1 MIKNNILEKIELGV
15 ESHILCWVLASWGLL
30 LLGLF
35 VKDFFLV
42 NFLSALILAV
52 PLICALGFL
61 ATTGLYVR
69 FFVSFRSAFVLASLL
84 IGVTYVLRVQAS
96 SLVNLST
103 GIPADD
109 LPFTVNAASVG
120 VASFYVVGFLKWIWI
135 YYLFV
140 SVYRI
145 YFGYTGT
152 IPSFI
157 LGVVIGFFSWNV
169 HLFFSYSYSSFP
181 ELIKAS
187 VFHYDAVLVHG
198 CMVHDGGVSQ
208 MPPVIFSKTG
218 RVYSISLL
226 SADHEVE
233 IKDIS
238 CDWAD
243 PLTSV
248 INARVAK

>member
-1 MIKNNILEKIELGV
+1 MIKNNFLDKYELGA

-35 VKDFFLV
+35 VKDLFLV

-61 ATTGLYVR
+61 ATSGLYVR
-69 FFVSFRSAFVLASLL
+69 LFFSFRSAFVLTSLL

-109 LPFTVNAASVG
+109 LPFTVNVASVG
-120 VASFYVVGFLKWIWI
+120 VASFYVVGFVKWIWV
-135 YYLFV
+135 YYLVV
-140 SVYRI
+140 SFYRI

-152 IPSFI
+152 IPRFI
-157 LGVVIGFFSWNV
+157 LGFFIWFFSWNV
-169 HLFFSYSYSSFP
+169 HMFFSYSYDSFP

-198 CMVHDGGVSQ
+198 CRVHDDAGSQ

-218 RVYSISLL
+218 RVYSITLL

-243 PLTSV
+243 PLASV
-248 INARVAK
+248 ISPRVAK